1 MSTDSADFEMTQ
13 KPKDPYAEPPRKPR
27 GCLFYGCLIAGIL
40 ALLTVLM
47 IAAFIFLGI
56 RAYFNV
62 RDHYTSPTPM
72 VLPKLE
78 MSDEERKALRDRID
92 AFSDALEDGEDAEPL
107 VLTGDE
113 LNAFLLEDS
122 ELKDRVHFVVEGD
135 QLKGE
140 MSVPLGDTGL
150 PGLKGRYLNGEATFR
165 ASLQNGQLVI
175 NAESAEI
182 NGQRI
187 PDKYMAEFRKANL
200 VEDAMDKPIT
210 ARILR
215 SLQSIEIKD
224 GKVIITPM
232 PKEVRVRRKKA
243 KEAPKKEEPAEE
255 PAKSATPAAPER
267 GEP

>member
-1 MSTDSADFEMTQ
+1 MSTDPADVEMTQ
-13 KPKDPYAEPPRKPR
+13 KPQDPFAEPPRKPR

-40 ALLTVLM
+40 ALLTVLT
-47 IAAFIFLGI
+47 IAGLTYLGV

-62 RDHYTSPTPM
+62 RDQYTSPTPM

-122 ELKDRVHFVVEGD
+122 EMKDRIHFFVEGD

-140 MSVPLGDTGL
+140 MSVPLGETGL
-150 PGLKGRYLNGEATFR
+150 PGLKGRYLNGKATFR

-182 NGQRI
+182 NGQPI
-187 PDKYMAEFRKANL
+187 GEPFMADFRKVNL

-215 SLQSIEIKD
+215 SLQRVEIKD

-232 PKEVRVRRKKA
+232 PKEERVRRKKA
-243 KEAPKKEEPAEE
+243 KEAPKKEEPA
-255 PAKSATPAAPER
+255 KSATPAAPER